1 MPYVIAIIL
10 LAVLIFVLVGSNA
23 YQREQRKIKNAGNT
37 GEAIFTS
44 RIRGILR
51 GDDVLIN
58 NISLSVNGKEAEID
72 NLIINKNGIFIVEV
86 KNYNGKLF
94 GNTDDYEWTKVKIS
108 PGGNAFSKQVKNPIK
123 QMKRQIYILSQYLKE
138 NNIRIWINGYAYFI
152 NSNSPV
158 NDECVINDISEL
170 DRIIHKQQDKV
181 YDEKVIH
188 KAINLLSIWF
198 YLQRTSKKRW
208 RFGFSN
214 AQIFADM

>member
-1 MPYVIAIIL
+1 MPYIIAIIL
-10 LAVLIFVLVGSNA
+10 LVVLIFILVGSNA

-123 QMKRQIYILSQYLKE
+123 QVKRQIYILSQYLKE

-188 KAINLLSIWF
+188 KAINLLSI
-198 YLQRTSKKRW
+198 
-208 RFGFSN
+208 
-214 AQIFADM
+214 

>member
-1 MPYVIAIIL
+1 MPFVIAIIL
-10 LAVLIFVLVGSNA
+10 LVVLIFILVGSNA
-23 YQREQRKIKNAGNT
+23 YQREQREIKNAGNT

-188 KAINLLSIWF
+188 KAINLLSI
-198 YLQRTSKKRW
+198 
-208 RFGFSN
+208 
-214 AQIFADM
+214 

>member
-10 LAVLIFVLVGSNA
+10 LVVLIFILVGSNA

-37 GEAIFTS
+37 GEAIFNS

-123 QMKRQIYILSQYLKE
+123 QVKRQIYILSQYLKE

-188 KAINLLSIWF
+188 KAINLLSI
-198 YLQRTSKKRW
+198 
-208 RFGFSN
+208 
-214 AQIFADM
+214 

>member
-1 MPYVIAIIL
+1 MPYIIAIIL
-10 LAVLIFVLVGSNA
+10 LVVLIFILVGSNA
-23 YQREQRKIKNAGNT
+23 YQREQREIKNAGNT

-188 KAINLLSIWF
+188 KAINLLSI
-198 YLQRTSKKRW
+198 
-208 RFGFSN
+208 
-214 AQIFADM
+214 

>member
-10 LAVLIFVLVGSNA
+10 LVVLIFILVGSNA
-23 YQREQRKIKNAGNT
+23 YQREQREIKNAGNT

-123 QMKRQIYILSQYLKE
+123 QVKRQIYILSQYLKE

-188 KAINLLSIWF
+188 KAINLLSI
-198 YLQRTSKKRW
+198 
-208 RFGFSN
+208 
-214 AQIFADM
+214 

>member
-10 LAVLIFVLVGSNA
+10 LVVLIFILVGSNA
-23 YQREQRKIKNAGNT
+23 YQREQREIKNAGNT
-37 GEAIFTS
+37 GEAIFNS

-188 KAINLLSIWF
+188 KAINLLSI
-198 YLQRTSKKRW
+198 
-208 RFGFSN
+208 
-214 AQIFADM
+214 